1 MAANIWG
8 AERHRTRQAKLKQG
22 EAMSSTGTRTT
33 STTHQHAI
41 VWIDHLTAKIFG
53 MGLTGVDTVV
63 VPAHLSSSHLH
74 HKANSIGAGK
84 VESDPAF
91 FVTVG
96 QALQNCTNVL
106 IVGPG
111 NEKTELEHHL
121 QHARRDITLRVEAS
135 DHPTDKEI
143 IARGKEFFGFT

>member
-1 MAANIWG
+1 MS
-8 AERHRTRQAKLKQG
+8 ELKQG
-22 EAMSSTGTRTT
+22 EAMSSTAAPTT
-33 STTHQHAI
+33 STAHQHAI
-41 VWIDHLTAKIFG
+41 VWIDHLTAKVFG
-53 MGLTGVDTVV
+53 LGLTGVDSIVV
-63 VPAHLSSSHLH
+63 LAHLTSTHLH

-91 FVTVG
+91 FTKVG

-111 NEKTELEHHL
+111 TEKVEL
-121 QHARRDITLRVEAS
+121 QHYLRDLRPEIVLHAEAS

-143 IARGKEFFGFT
+143 IARGKAFFGFA

>member
-1 MAANIWG
+1 
-8 AERHRTRQAKLKQG
+8 
-22 EAMSSTGTRTT
+22 MSSTAAPKTA
-33 STTHQHAI
+33 TTHAHAI

-53 MGLTGVDTVV
+53 MGLTGVDTIV
-63 VPAHLSSSHLH
+63 VPAHLASSHLH

-84 VESDPAF
+84 VESDPNF
-91 FVTVG
+91 LVTIG

-111 NEKTELEHHL
+111 NEKTELQHHL
-121 QHARRDITLRVEAS
+121 QDTRKGIALRVEAS

-143 IARGKEFFGFT
+143 IARGKEFFGFA

>member
-1 MAANIWG
+1 
-8 AERHRTRQAKLKQG
+8 
-22 EAMSSTGTRTT
+22 MSSTATRKTG
-33 STTHQHAI
+33 TTHAHAV

-53 MGLTGVDTVV
+53 MGLTGVDTIV
-63 VPAHLSSSHLH
+63 VPAHLASSHLH
-74 HKANSIGAGK
+74 HKANSVGAGK

-91 FVTVG
+91 LVTVG

-111 NEKTELEHHL
+111 NEKVELLHHL
-121 QHARRDITLRVEAS
+121 RDTRPEIILRVEAS

-143 IARGKEFFGFT
+143 IARGKEFFGLA

>member
-1 MAANIWG
+1 MSGTA
-8 AERHRTRQAKLKQG
+8 TRK
-22 EAMSSTGTRTT
+22 T
-33 STTHQHAI
+33 STTHAHAI

-53 MGLTGVDTVV
+53 MGLTGVDTIV
-63 VPAHLSSSHLH
+63 VPAHLASSHLH
-74 HKANSIGAGK
+74 HKANTVGAGK

-91 FVTVG
+91 VVTVG

-111 NEKTELEHHL
+111 KEKVELLHHL
-121 QHARRDITLRVEAS
+121 RDTRPEIILRVEAS

-143 IARGKEFFGFT
+143 IARGKEFFGLA